1 MKEVVRQG
9 ERWEDERR
17 GGNEGGSEAGRV
29 RDGENERRG
38 GNEGGSEAGRVR
50 DGRTRG
56 GEEMKEVVRQGE

>member
-1 MKEVVRQG
+1 M
-9 ERWEDERR
+9 
-17 GGNEGGSEAGRV
+17 

-50 DGRTRG
+50 DGSMRG

>member
-1 MKEVVRQG
+1 M
-9 ERWEDERR
+9 RWENERR

-29 RDGENERRG
+29 RWENERRG

-50 DGRTRG
+50 DGRMRG

>member
-1 MKEVVRQG
+1 M
-9 ERWEDERR
+9 
-17 GGNEGGSEAGRV
+17 

-50 DGRTRG
+50 DGRMRG